1 MLTKKNK
8 LFIIVIHQ
16 RLTKQQR
23 YYETKNLKKKQKKN
37 RENCMEKGKLH
48 YQESKDR
55 L

>member
-23 YYETKNLKKKQKKN
+23 YYENKKLKQKNKN